1 MKYTIIFT
9 LAFFLFSSLGNA
21 QSGCPGCQ
29 IDLGQMPDDTLFL
42 SEIEA
47 GFENIYFDKDLSFR
61 LPKTTT
67 PVYAIDSMTIPG
79 ISISKFKIVGLS
91 NLPPGLSWE
100 VNQDEFDPAVQTDG
114 CAKICGT
121 PLASGQYFVNVD
133 LEATVFGIGNPTS
146 FAFEIIIYPEPDPN
160 KVFEI
165 FSSTGCGTTEATFVN
180 NIVSNGASGFT
191 YFWNFGNGESSIDE
205 NPGSINYLWPGVYPV
220 TLRAVVDTFPS
231 QMSRLS
237 VISAEC
243 KDTRIPPILTGN
255 PDLYFVIEELNG
267 TEIYKSSNL
276 ENTDFP
282 ADFNVNITL
291 EVRDYRLKVFD
302 DDDILAGADDLCGEV
317 IFNPNNTVLLKDTV
331 NNMDVLLTFFKPI
344 TEIVETDTVFV
355 YAAPPVPSI
364 SPESSQVKCVGEI
377 EFTSSLSQNLEWFHD
392 GNVISTDSV
401 LLANR
406 AGQYWVQFTDPI
418 SQCRSVS
425 DTALIAPLSFPT
437 RPILTAELPNIKCEG
452 DIQLTSSVGQNIE
465 WFFNGNPISTD
476 SILSINEAGIY
487 LAHHTDPNTLCTIIS
502 DSLVIGAPIYPTEP
516 IISPDDLQLNCF
528 LPFELTSSVSD
539 NIIWY
544 FEGDSI
550 SIEPNVPG
558 EFAGDYWVAHQDPN
572 NACITFSD
580 TATVLEI
587 VYPATPEFDNNANLL
602 SLLSTVVLP
611 ANYGLQWYLDGNIL
625 EGEIGPERCARTSG
639 LYTLVITDAD
649 SGCIA
654 EFEMTV
660 THDDTADCTSGTS
673 EVADLQSIAKVYP
686 NPASDHFN
694 IEMKNFQLGKW
705 TAELFSIEGKSISKN
720 EFSNVNG
727 MMETSAVIP
736 GIYFLR
742 VTTTNGIYTT
752 KVVKK

>member
-9 LAFFLFSSLGNA
+9 LACFLFLSLGNA

-47 GFENIYFDKDLSFR
+47 GFENVYFDKDLSFR

-114 CAKICGT
+114 CAKICGS
-121 PLASGQYFVNVD
+121 PLASGQYFVNVE
-133 LEATVFGIGNPTS
+133 LEATVFGIGTATS

-160 KVFEI
+160 KVFEV
-165 FSSTGCGTTEATFVN
+165 FNSTGCGTTEATFVN

-205 NPGSINYLWPGVYPV
+205 NPGSIDYLWPGVYPV
-220 TLRAVVDTFPS
+220 TLRAIVDTFPS

-291 EVRDYRLKVFD
+291 EIRDYRLKVFD
-302 DDDILAGADDLCGEV
+302 DDDVLAGADDLCGEV

-344 TEIVETDTVFV
+344 TEIVARDTVIVF
-355 YAAPPVPSI
+355 AAPPVPAI
-364 SPESSQVKCVGEI
+364 SPETSQVKCVGDI

-418 SQCRSVS
+418 SQCSSVS
-425 DTALIAPLSFPT
+425 DTASVAPLSFPT
-437 RPILTAELPNIKCEG
+437 RPILTAESPNIKCEG
-452 DIQLTSSVGQNIE
+452 DIQLTSSIGENIE
-465 WFFNGNPISTD
+465 WFFNGIPLSTD
-476 SILSINEAGIY
+476 STININEAGTYI
-487 LAHHTDPNTLCTIIS
+487 AHHTDPNTLCTIIS
-502 DSLVIGAPIYPTEP
+502 DSLRVDAPIYPNQPE
-516 IISPDDLQLNCF
+516 ISPDDLQLNCL
-528 LPFELTSSVSD
+528 LPLELSSSATD
-539 NIIWY
+539 NVIWY

-550 SIEPNVPG
+550 SNEPTV
-558 EFAGDYWVAHQDPN
+558 FADMAGNYWVATQDPT
-572 NACITFSD
+572 NACITVSD
-580 TATVLEI
+580 TANVLDL
-587 VYPATPEFDNNANLL
+587 VYPSTPEFENNTNQL
-602 SLLSTVVLP
+602 SLLSSVVLP
-611 ANYGLQWYLDGNIL
+611 DNYSLQWYLNGDIL
-625 EGEIGPERCARTSG
+625 EGEIGPDRCARTSG
-639 LYTLVITDAD
+639 LYALIITDND
-649 SGCIA
+649 TGCTS
-654 EFEMTV
+654 EFEMNV
-660 THDDTADCTSGTS
+660 AHDATADCTSSTS
-673 EVADLQSIAKVYP
+673 DVSDLQSIAKIYP
-686 NPASDHFN
+686 NPALDYFN

-705 TAELFSIEGKSISKN
+705 TAELFSIEGKSISKK
-720 EFSNVNG
+720 EFSSENG

-742 VTTTNGIYTT
+742 VTTMSGIYTT
-752 KVVKK
+752 KVVTK